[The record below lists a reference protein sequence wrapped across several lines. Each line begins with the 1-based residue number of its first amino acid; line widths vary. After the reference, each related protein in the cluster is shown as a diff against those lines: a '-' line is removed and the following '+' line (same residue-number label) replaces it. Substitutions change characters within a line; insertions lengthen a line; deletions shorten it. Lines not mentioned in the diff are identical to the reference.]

1 MSGTLK
7 PDASVR
13 GKGWSSGP
21 GVRGITMTATVAAAE
36 RLLRIGEVARGAGV
50 SVRAVRYYEQQG
62 LLIAERSPSGQRL
75 YRQDAIP
82 LVRFF
87 QEMFAA
93 GLTSRRIAELLPCWD
108 AGHTDAE
115 QRAMLRAE
123 RERIQAKIDDLQ
135 ATLDHLDEVI
145 AITDTHP

>member
-1 MSGTLK
+1 
-7 PDASVR
+7 
-13 GKGWSSGP
+13 
-21 GVRGITMTATVAAAE
+21 MTVTVAAAE
-36 RLLRIGEVARGAGV
+36 RSIRIGEVARGAGV

-87 QEMFAA
+87 QQMFAA
-93 GLTSRRIAELLPCWD
+93 GLTSRRIIELLPCFD
-108 AGHTDAE
+108 SGHTDAE
-115 QRAMLRAE
+115 QRAMLRVE

-135 ATLDHLDEVI
+135 TALDHLDKVI

>member
-1 MSGTLK
+1 
-7 PDASVR
+7 
-13 GKGWSSGP
+13 
-21 GVRGITMTATVAAAE
+21 MTVTAGAAE
-36 RLLRIGEVARGAGV
+36 RLIRIGEVARGAGV

-75 YRQDAIP
+75 YRQDAIA

-93 GLTSRRIAELLPCWD
+93 GLTSRRISELLPCWN

-135 ATLDHLDEVI
+135 ATLDHLDQVI

>member
-1 MSGTLK
+1 
-7 PDASVR
+7 
-13 GKGWSSGP
+13 
-21 GVRGITMTATVAAAE
+21 MTVTETADE

-62 LLIAERSPSGQRL
+62 LLTVERSPSGQRL
-75 YRQDAIP
+75 YRQDTVP

-87 QEMFAA
+87 QQMFAA

-108 AGHTDAE
+108 TGHTDTE

-123 RERIQAKIDDLQ
+123 RDRMQAKVDDLQ
-135 ATLDHLDEVI
+135 AALDRLDEII

>member
-1 MSGTLK
+1 
-7 PDASVR
+7 
-13 GKGWSSGP
+13 
-21 GVRGITMTATVAAAE
+21 MTETVAAAE
-36 RLLRIGEVARGAGV
+36 RLIRIGEVARGAGV

-62 LLIAERSPSGQRL
+62 LLVPERSPSGQRL
-75 YRQDAIP
+75 YRQDAVP

-87 QEMFAA
+87 QQMFAA
-93 GLTSRRIAELLPCWD
+93 GLTSRRITELLPCWD
-108 AGHTDAE
+108 SGHTDAG

-123 RERIQAKIDDLQ
+123 RERIQAKVDDLQ

>member
-1 MSGTLK
+1 
-7 PDASVR
+7 
-13 GKGWSSGP
+13 
-21 GVRGITMTATVAAAE
+21 MTVTGAAAE
-36 RLLRIGEVARGAGV
+36 RLIRIGEVARGAGV

-82 LVRFF
+82 RVRFF
-87 QEMFAA
+87 QQMFAA
-93 GLTSRRIAELLPCWD
+93 GLTSQRIAELLPCWD

-123 RERIQAKIDDLQ
+123 RERIQAKADDLR
-135 ATLDHLDEVI
+135 AALDRLDEVI

>member
-1 MSGTLK
+1 
-7 PDASVR
+7 
-13 GKGWSSGP
+13 
-21 GVRGITMTATVAAAE
+21 MTVTVAAEE
-36 RLLRIGEVARGAGV
+36 RLIRIGEVARDAGV
-50 SVRAVRYYEQQG
+50 SVRAVRYYEEQG

-75 YRQDAIP
+75 YRQDAIA

-93 GLTSRRIAELLPCWD
+93 GLTSRRITELLPCFD
-108 AGHTDAE
+108 SGHTDAE

-135 ATLDHLDEVI
+135 AARDRLDEVI

>member
-1 MSGTLK
+1 
-7 PDASVR
+7 
-13 GKGWSSGP
+13 
-21 GVRGITMTATVAAAE
+21 MTVTVAAAE
-36 RLLRIGEVARGAGV
+36 RLIRIGQVAREAGV

-62 LLIAERSPSGQRL
+62 LLTPERSPSGQRL
-75 YRQDAIP
+75 YRQDAVP

-87 QEMFAA
+87 QQMFAA
-93 GLTSRRIAELLPCWD
+93 GLTSRRITELLPCWD
-108 AGHTDAE
+108 SGHTDSE

-135 ATLDHLDEVI
+135 AVLGRLDEVI

>member
-1 MSGTLK
+1 
-7 PDASVR
+7 
-13 GKGWSSGP
+13 
-21 GVRGITMTATVAAAE
+21 MTVTVAAAE
-36 RLLRIGEVARGAGV
+36 RLIRIGEVARGAGV

-75 YRQDAIP
+75 YRQDAIA
-82 LVRFF
+82 LVHFF
-87 QEMFAA
+87 QQMFAA

-135 ATLDHLDEVI
+135 AALEHLDEVI

>member
-1 MSGTLK
+1 
-7 PDASVR
+7 
-13 GKGWSSGP
+13 
-21 GVRGITMTATVAAAE
+21 MTVTETADE

-62 LLIAERSPSGQRL
+62 LLTVERSPSGQRL
-75 YRQDAIP
+75 YRQDTVL

-87 QEMFAA
+87 QQMFAA

-108 AGHTDAE
+108 TGHTDTE

-123 RERIQAKIDDLQ
+123 RDRIQAKVDDLQ
-135 ATLDHLDEVI
+135 AALDRLDEII

>member
-1 MSGTLK
+1 
-7 PDASVR
+7 
-13 GKGWSSGP
+13 
-21 GVRGITMTATVAAAE
+21 MTVTEAPAE
-36 RLLRIGEVARGAGV
+36 RLIRIGEVARGAGV

-62 LLIAERSPSGQRL
+62 LLVPRRSPSGQRL
-75 YRQDAIP
+75 YRQDAVA

-87 QEMFAA
+87 QQMFAA

-108 AGHTDAE
+108 SGHTDAE

-123 RERIQAKIDDLQ
+123 RDRIQARVDDLQ
-135 ATLDHLDEVI
+135 AALDRLDQVI

>member
-1 MSGTLK
+1 
-7 PDASVR
+7 
-13 GKGWSSGP
+13 
-21 GVRGITMTATVAAAE
+21 MTVTVAAAE
-36 RLLRIGEVARGAGV
+36 RLIRIGEVARGAGV

-62 LLIAERSPSGQRL
+62 LLTAERSPSGQRL

-87 QEMFAA
+87 QQMFAA
-93 GLTSRRIAELLPCWD
+93 GLTSRRISELLPCWD
-108 AGHTDAE
+108 SGHTDAE

-123 RERIQAKIDDLQ
+123 RERLQAKIDDMQ
-135 ATLDHLDEVI
+135 AALDHLDEVI